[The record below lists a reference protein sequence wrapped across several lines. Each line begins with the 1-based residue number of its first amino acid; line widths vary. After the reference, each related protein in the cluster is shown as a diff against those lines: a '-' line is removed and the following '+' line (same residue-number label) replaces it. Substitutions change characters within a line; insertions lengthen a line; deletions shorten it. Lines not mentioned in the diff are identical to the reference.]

1 MKPTEIGRTV
11 GVAEKTGEA
20 ACGGKAVRK
29 NSNSRPT
36 AFLIFYLNSQ

>member
-1 MKPTEIGRTV
+1 MKPTEIGRT
-11 GVAEKTGEA
+11 VAEKTGEA

-29 NSNSRPT
+29 NPNSRPT